1 MPVTWR
7 TSGRLAVMVAAVALV
22 CIQAPLLVSGHDVA
36 WGPAIGLAMAHGAA
50 APLALRRPLAAAALS
65 LLAVGAQMLVT
76 MQDGVGQWPW
86 AVTPLLT
93 QLLVLVVL
101 AMVDDR
107 SVAVGCLGASVLLGL
122 VLALVGL
129 PWRHGPDSLA
139 NAVLFASLG
148 VVAVALGVGGSRL
161 TAIAD
166 ALRQERVISAEEQA
180 RRLVVEEKARVA
192 RELHDVI
199 AHNMSLIT
207 VQARSAAH
215 RMPGLPAAAEAEFEE
230 IAVRAAEALSQMR
243 GVLTVLR
250 TEPGQSGRQPVPGL
264 DQVPELLA
272 SVREAG
278 EEIRDDWSL
287 PDRTVVDEEVGASAY
302 RILQEALSNARRHAV
317 GHPAEV
323 RARIEGGGLA
333 LTVTNTLDGPLR
345 TGGPGHGLVGMRE
358 RAAAVGGSVRTG
370 ELEPGSFVVS
380 AWLPLHRPSRDGA

>member
-7 TSGRLAVMVAAVALV
+7 TSGRLAVLLAAVALV
-22 CIQAPLLVSGHDVA
+22 CVQAPLLVTGHDVA
-36 WGPAIGLAMAHGAA
+36 WGLAIGLALAHGAA
-50 APLALRRPLAAAALS
+50 APIALGRPLSGAALALLAAA
-65 LLAVGAQMLVT
+65 AQMLVT
-76 MQDGVGQWPW
+76 MQDASGQWPW
-86 AVTPLLT
+86 AVAPLLT

-107 SVAVGCLGASVLLGL
+107 PVAVGCLGASVLLGV

-139 NAVLFASLG
+139 NVVLFASLG

-215 RMPGLPAAAEAEFEE
+215 RMPGLPTAAAAEFEE

-250 TEPGQSGRQPVPGL
+250 TEPGQSGRRPVPGL

-287 PDRTVVDEEVGASAY
+287 PARTVVDEEVGASAY
-302 RILQEALSNARRHAV
+302 RIVQEALSNARRHAV

-323 RARIEGGGLA
+323 KARLEGGGLA
-333 LTVTNTLDGPLR
+333 LTVTNTLDGPLG
-345 TGGPGHGLVGMRE
+345 TAAPGHGLVGMRE
-358 RAAAVGGSVRTG
+358 RAAAVGGRVRTG

-380 AWLPLHRPSRDGA
+380 AWLPLHRPPGGEA